1 MEELDLKELFS
12 LFLSKIFQIILI
24 VIITTGIGVIYTFG
38 FTTPKYSS
46 STTLVLTGSEQSKE
60 NDGTNSITTTD
71 VTLNSK
77 LVSTYSELVKS
88 SKVLRQVISNLN
100 IDVNE
105 DELRKNVTV
114 KSVEDTEV
122 IKITVTNE
130 NAAYSAKIAN
140 EIAKIFSNMV
150 SEIYNINNIYIVD
163 DAEVSD
169 VPSNIHHSKD
179 IVIFAF
185 LGLVISV
192 MYVLIANILDTTVK
206 TPEDVEKGVGLP
218 VLVTIPYIESFTNEK
233 GGKRKW
239 KKK

>member
-1 MEELDLKELFS
+1 MEELDLKELLS
-12 LFLSKIFQIILI
+12 LFWSKIFQIIVI
-24 VIITTGIGVIYTFG
+24 VLITTGVGIIYTYG

-46 STTLVLTGSEQSKE
+46 STTLVLTGSEKKA
-60 NDGTNSITTTD
+60 GTDSANSITTTD

-88 SKVLRQVISNLN
+88 SKVLRQVISNLG

-105 DELRKNVTV
+105 EELRKNVSV

-163 DAEVSD
+163 DAEVSNT
-169 VPSNIHHSKD
+169 PSNIHHSKD
-179 IVIFAF
+179 VVIFGFLGIVIA
-185 LGLVISV
+185 V
-192 MYVLIANILDTTVK
+192 MYVLIANMLDTTIK
-206 TPEDVEKGVGLP
+206 TPEDIEKGVGLP
-218 VLVTIPYIESFTNEK
+218 VLVTIPYIENFGVEK
-233 GGKRKW
+233 GGKRK
-239 KKK
+239 

>member
-1 MEELDLKELFS
+1 MFW
-12 LFLSKIFQIILI
+12 SKIFQIIVI
-24 VIITTGIGVIYTFG
+24 VLITTGVGIIYTYG

-46 STTLVLTGSEQSKE
+46 STTLVLTGSEKTA
-60 NDGTNSITTTD
+60 GTDSVNSITTTD

-88 SKVLRQVISNLN
+88 SKVLRQVISNLG

-105 DELRKNVTV
+105 EELRKNVSV

-163 DAEVSD
+163 DAEVSNT
-169 VPSNIHHSKD
+169 PSNIHHSKD
-179 IVIFAF
+179 VVIFGFLGIVIA
-185 LGLVISV
+185 V
-192 MYVLIANILDTTVK
+192 MYVLIANMLDTTIK
-206 TPEDVEKGVGLP
+206 TPEDIEKGVGLP
-218 VLVTIPYIESFTNEK
+218 VLVTIPYIENFGIEK
-233 GGKRKW
+233 GGKRK
-239 KKK
+239 

>member
-1 MEELDLKELFS
+1 MEELDLKELLS
-12 LFLSKIFQIILI
+12 LFWSKIFQIIVI
-24 VIITTGIGVIYTFG
+24 VLITTGVGIIYTYG

-46 STTLVLTGSEQSKE
+46 STTLVLTGSEKTA
-60 NDGTNSITTTD
+60 GTDSVNSITTTD

-88 SKVLRQVISNLN
+88 SKVLRQVISNLG

-105 DELRKNVTV
+105 EELRKNVSV

-163 DAEVSD
+163 DAEVSNT
-169 VPSNIHHSKD
+169 PSNIHHSKD
-179 IVIFAF
+179 VVIFGFLGIVIA
-185 LGLVISV
+185 V
-192 MYVLIANILDTTVK
+192 MYVLIANMLDTTIK
-206 TPEDVEKGVGLP
+206 TPEDIEKGVGLP
-218 VLVTIPYIESFTNEK
+218 VLVTIPYIENFGVEK
-233 GGKRKW
+233 GGKRK
-239 KKK
+239 

>member
-1 MEELDLKELFS
+1 MEELDLKELLS
-12 LFLSKIFQIILI
+12 LFWSKIFQIIVI
-24 VIITTGIGVIYTFG
+24 VLITTGVGIIYTYG

-46 STTLVLTGSEQSKE
+46 STTLVLTGSEKTA
-60 NDGTNSITTTD
+60 GTDSANSITTTD

-88 SKVLRQVISNLN
+88 SKVLRQVISNLG

-105 DELRKNVTV
+105 EELRKNVSV

-163 DAEVSD
+163 DAEVSNT
-169 VPSNIHHSKD
+169 PSNIHHSKD
-179 IVIFAF
+179 VVIFVFLGIVIA
-185 LGLVISV
+185 V
-192 MYVLIANILDTTVK
+192 MYVLIANMLDTTIK
-206 TPEDVEKGVGLP
+206 TPEDIEKGVGLP
-218 VLVTIPYIESFTNEK
+218 VLVTIPYIENFGVEK
-233 GGKRKW
+233 GGKRK
-239 KKK
+239 